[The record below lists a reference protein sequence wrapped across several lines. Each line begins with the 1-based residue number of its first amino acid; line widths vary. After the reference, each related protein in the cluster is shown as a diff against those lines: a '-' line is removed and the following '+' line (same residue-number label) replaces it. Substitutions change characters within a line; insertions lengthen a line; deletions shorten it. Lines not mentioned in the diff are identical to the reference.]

1 MLAEICIVCYLLFDE
16 SVNDANDLLLTFKMV
31 IDTIAR
37 WQYKW
42 VQENEVNEDKIKG
55 SIERDSLF

>member
-37 WQYKW
+37 W
-42 VQENEVNEDKIKG
+42 
-55 SIERDSLF
+55 